1 MRCRTCARP
10 ARHWDWWHPART
22 LRVHWTVPTCSRT
35 CMAIWKERRVVEPNE
50 HEAAAMRRARDLA
63 GRHID
68 ALGRTD
74 VASWSVQE
82 WRGFVEA
89 VCGAYVDAL
98 VERQIALNTGPGG
111 TQGAA
116 E

>member
-1 MRCRTCARP
+1 
-10 ARHWDWWHPART
+10 
-22 LRVHWTVPTCSRT
+22 
-35 CMAIWKERRVVEPNE
+35 MAIWKERRVVEPNE
-50 HEAAAMRRARDLA
+50 HEAAAMRLARDLA

-98 VERQIALNTGPGG
+98 VERQIALNTGLGG